1 MLRAERR
8 TTSTGG
14 LSVRVFDSEASP
26 GQIVHSFG
34 EIDSG
39 AR

>member
-14 LSVRVFDSEASP
+14 LGVRVFDSEASTS
-26 GQIVHSFG
+26 QIVHSFG